1 MNIII
6 PLVVG
11 IVIGWAVSLLKAA
24 AGQEDLIRNV
34 VVGVAGAYIG
44 GWLLGKLFEISQTG
58 FSVGTVIVS
67 LVGAITL
74 LFVMARLQ
82 PE

>member
-1 MNIII
+1 MSLIT

-11 IVIGWAVSLLKAA
+11 IVMGFAASTLKAT

-34 VVGVAGAYIG
+34 VVGIAGAFMG
-44 GWLLGKLFEISQTG
+44 AWLLGKLFETSQGG
-58 FSVGTVIVS
+58 FSFGAVIVS
-67 LVGAITL
+67 LAGAATL